1 MGNFKYRMTSC
12 VNLIAR
18 GLESIGYLD
27 SVEILVTDWN
37 SKIPLHKALS
47 IESNAIGITR
57 FIIVPPEVAS
67 EQMQEGKVFH
77 NSYAQNV
84 AIRRAKG
91 KFILHI
97 PADTLLT
104 KFSLLNILQLLK
116 GSLSIPININ
126 SCLFFIDL
134 IKVPYYLVKSEP
146 TTDDWEKYLITKSS
160 EYPSTK
166 VNSPGLGLG
175 QLNMMHSQIWSECRG
190 FDEKLSDIGW
200 HEADLALR
208 VWQNILMSLSI

>member
-12 VNLIAR
+12 INLIAR

-37 SKIPLHKALS
+37 SKIPLYKALS

-126 SCLFFIDL
+126 SCLF
-134 IKVPYYLVKSEP
+134 
-146 TTDDWEKYLITKSS
+146 SS
-160 EYPSTK
+160 
-166 VNSPGLGLG
+166 
-175 QLNMMHSQIWSECRG
+175 I
-190 FDEKLSDIGW
+190 
-200 HEADLALR
+200 
-208 VWQNILMSLSI
+208 